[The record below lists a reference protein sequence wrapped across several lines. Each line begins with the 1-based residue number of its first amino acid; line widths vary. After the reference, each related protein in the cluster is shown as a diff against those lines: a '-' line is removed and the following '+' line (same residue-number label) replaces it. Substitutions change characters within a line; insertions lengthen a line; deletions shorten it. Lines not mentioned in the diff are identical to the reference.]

1 MLRCFFPRDFLT
13 IRHTMFSTPVDF
25 TPVSFLT
32 HSRHHHEMVLF
43 TLGKTPVTLAG
54 IVNFALIVLVGLV
67 VKKLIKRAIE
77 KRAIQ
82 QKSPQTK
89 HLMGMFAHFSGYLV
103 LILTALIALENLGIR
118 VTSLEGVLGVVGLG
132 FGIGLQGVAA
142 NIIALFVI
150 LFEKS
155 IQVGDLIEL
164 DGVLGTVTEI
174 RPRSTTIM
182 SRDNVAIIIPNSH
195 FISNKVINWSHL
207 DQKIRLHLKV
217 GIGMD
222 VEKLPTARKI
232 MLETASSHP
241 EVLSDPHPAVWFTEF
256 GESSFNMELVFWV
269 RDGTL
274 RHTVI
279 SDLNFTLAEKF
290 SESEIEL
297 PYPYRTIVLKDGK
310 PLSAVESG
318 PVDPSSPSV
327 TGPTPASP
335 L

>member
-1 MLRCFFPRDFLT
+1 
-13 IRHTMFSTPVDF
+13 MFSTPVGLM
-25 TPVSFLT
+25 PVSFLT
-32 HSRHHHEMVLF
+32 PSRHSHDMVLF
-43 TLGKTPVTLAG
+43 NLGKTPVTLAG
-54 IVNFALIVLVGLV
+54 IVNFVLIVLVGLV
-67 VKKLIKRAIE
+67 VRKMVSRAIQKRAS
-77 KRAIQ
+77 Q
-82 QKSPQTK
+82 QKSPQAK

-103 LILTALIALENLGIR
+103 LILTALIALENIGIR

-150 LFEKS
+150 IFEKS

-222 VEKLPTARKI
+222 VGKLPTARKI
-232 MLETASSHP
+232 LLETASSHP

-256 GESSFNMELVFWV
+256 GESSFHMELVFWV

-279 SDLNFTLAEKF
+279 SDLNFALAEKF
-290 SESEIEL
+290 SESNIEL
-297 PYPYRTIVLKDGK
+297 PYPYRTIVLKDGN
-310 PLSAVESG
+310 PLPVSRPG
-318 PVDPSSPSV
+318 PSFPGSSP
-327 TGPTPASP
+327 ASS